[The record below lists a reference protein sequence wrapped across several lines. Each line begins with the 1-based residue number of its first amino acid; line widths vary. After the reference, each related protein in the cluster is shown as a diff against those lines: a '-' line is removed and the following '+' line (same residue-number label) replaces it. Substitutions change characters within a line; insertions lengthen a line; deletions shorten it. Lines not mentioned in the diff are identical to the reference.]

1 MLDHIRCVIALPKA
15 PTFGASHL
23 LAKGVDIRTIQS
35 LLGHRS
41 LETTMIYTHIQ
52 TDYDNVSSPL
62 DQILRD

>member
-41 LETTMIYTHIQ
+41 LETTMITAPGFLPPAALVH
-52 TDYDNVSSPL
+52 P
-62 DQILRD
+62 